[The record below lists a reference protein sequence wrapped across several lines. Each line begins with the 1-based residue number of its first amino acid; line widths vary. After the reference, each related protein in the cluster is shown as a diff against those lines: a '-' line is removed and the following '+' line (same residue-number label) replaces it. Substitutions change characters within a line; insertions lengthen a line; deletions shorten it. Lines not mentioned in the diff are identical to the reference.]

1 MAKDWPAHDVAPLI
15 ALIAEPGRST
25 EELARDLEKLWD
37 ALPFG
42 SPWYARNELHR
53 HLDML
58 AAFGEWRQHTRG
70 ELTEVGTEVVVS
82 GTVEVDEDTRVGIRG
97 RADRVERDAAGRLV
111 IIDIKTGKTPV
122 SKADAAEHAQLA
134 AYQLAVEEGL
144 LGEGE
149 TPGGARLVYLA
160 KTGRDGATV
169 REQDPLTSE
178 TAETWRA
185 AMTSARTDM
194 TSPDYPARRNTG
206 CTHCPM
212 LSNCPAHREPGA
224 RS

>member
-1 MAKDWPAHDVAPLI
+1 MPPRGDERFIGAAH
-15 ALIAEPGRST
+15 ALLQLRVVDRA
-25 EELARDLEKLWD
+25 
-37 ALPFG
+37 
-42 SPWYARNELHR
+42 
-53 HLDML
+53 
-58 AAFGEWRQHTRG
+58 GE
-70 ELTEVGTEVVVS
+70 
-82 GTVEVDEDTRVGIRG
+82 
-97 RADRVERDAAGRLV
+97 
-111 IIDIKTGKTPV
+111 
-122 SKADAAEHAQLA
+122 
-134 AYQLAVEEGL
+134 EEGL

-194 TSPDYPARRNTG
+194 TGPDYPARRNTG